1 MTYRKG
7 PGAPAHRPRGRS
19 LRARLVLFMSVILV
33 VVCAAM
39 ALATVL
45 VQRVYLLG
53 DLDQRVKDAAER
65 SQGGLQ
71 RRTGGAA
78 DLGFLNERGQPVG
91 TLAARFGA
99 DGRVLAAEMVT
110 EDGHQD
116 ILTAA
121 QRTALA
127 GIATDGSL
135 HTRTIPGLGTYRLTA
150 LGGDGVPVL
159 AGLPMADVQ
168 HMIDSLVVVEAV
180 IAFVG
185 LGAAGGVC
193 TVVVRRQ
200 LRPLGRV
207 AATAVEVSRAPL
219 NRGEV
224 IVLGRVPPP
233 DTDPA
238 TEVGQVGSALN
249 RMIDHVEASL
259 AERQRTEER
268 MRRFLADASHELRT
282 PLASIA
288 GYAELMDR
296 GTSTLAPQLAWRRV
310 SAQSARM
317 TGLVED
323 LLLLA
328 RLDEGRP
335 LRSAEVNMATLV
347 AEAVWDARAA
357 GSGHDWQVALR
368 LDTPVTV
375 IGDQGRLHQVLAN
388 LLANARTHT
397 PRGTK
402 ITVIVETTAAHCLV
416 RVRDDGP
423 GIPHA
428 LLPSVFERFTR
439 GDVSRSRT
447 AQADGGTGLGLAIAA
462 AITQAHGGRIE
473 VRSEPGDTE
482 FTVTL
487 PAASTSASGAVT
499 GIREL

>member
-1 MTYRKG
+1 MT
-7 PGAPAHRPRGRS
+7 
-19 LRARLVLFMSVILV
+19 LFMSVILV
-33 VVCAAM
+33 VVCTAM
-39 ALATVL
+39 ALSTAL

-53 DLDQRVKDAAER
+53 DLDQRVMNAAER
-65 SQGGLQ
+65 SQGGLL
-71 RRTGGAA
+71 RRSSDTA

-91 TLAARFGA
+91 ILAARFDANGH
-99 DGRVLAAEMVT
+99 VLAAEVVT
-110 EDGHQD
+110 EDGHLD
-116 ILTAA
+116 VLTAA
-121 QRTALA
+121 QRTAL
-127 GIATDGSL
+127 DGLAPDASL

-150 LGGDGVPVL
+150 LGGDGISVL
-159 AGLPMADVQ
+159 AGLPMSDVQ
-168 HMIDSLVVVEAV
+168 RMTDGLVVVEVV
-180 IAFVG
+180 IGAVG
-185 LGAAGGVC
+185 LVCAGSVC

-207 AATAVEVSRAPL
+207 AATAAKVSRSPL
-219 NRGEV
+219 NCGEAV
-224 IVLGRVPPP
+224 VLSRVPHQ

-249 RMIDHVEASL
+249 RMIEHVESSL

-268 MRRFLADASHELRT
+268 MRRFLTDAGHELRT

-288 GYAELMDR
+288 GYAELMNR
-296 GTSTLAPQLAWRRV
+296 GTGKMAPELAWRRV

-335 LRSAEVNMATLV
+335 LRTSEVNVATLV

-357 GSGHDWQVALR
+357 GSDHDWQVALR
-368 LDTPVTV
+368 LDAPLS
-375 IGDQGRLHQVLAN
+375 ISGDQARLHQVLAN
-388 LLANARTHT
+388 LLTNARTHT
-397 PRGTK
+397 PPGTR
-402 ITVIVETTAAHCLV
+402 ITVIVEATAAQCVV
-416 RVRDDGP
+416 RVRDNGP
-423 GIPHA
+423 GIPRE

-439 GDVSRSRT
+439 ADASRSRT
-447 AQADGGTGLGLAIAA
+447 ARSDGGTGLGLAIAA

-487 PAASTSASGAVT
+487 PTAGTPDPEPSPGRANSKVFRRKPAQDRRRDLA
-499 GIREL
+499 